1 VGQSFPTPTLPPA
14 VKPRAL
20 VRAKKFLYLV
30 PGTHEVL
37 VEKAR
42 FHNVLFKDMAVN
54 VGTAASIR
62 PQMTLGRVEAV
73 VRVTGAPAL
82 AGTA

>member
-1 VGQSFPTPTLPPA
+1 
-14 VKPRAL
+14 